1 MTKLVA
7 LFPLWLCLL
16 TGTLYAQTTVQLSP
30 LQKANAPILT
40 EQFKD
45 YQTIELDFEALY
57 EMYQAS
63 ANEVKFSLAA
73 QGKQQLDF
81 RLTAYDLRGKRYHRQ
96 TMVDGR
102 VKQQAPTRTATFR
115 GTVGLTNPQEALFTF
130 DENYVLGRW
139 EEQGVVYYLE
149 PLWRFDPEADRHH
162 YLVYREQDAIIPAE
176 YCATHIPAQVG
187 KLQEKPVTGPE
198 KLGECLLV
206 EIALASDFELFQDF
220 GSNATSVEN
229 FMLNSLA
236 NVQTNYDNE
245 FADEIQFEVVT
256 TFIATCNNTSCDPW
270 TNNTNAGTLLDDFVD
285 WGNGGGFG
293 VTFDVATLWTG
304 RNFNGGT
311 IGVAY
316 LSGVCT
322 SLRYNT
328 CENFS
333 SNANLI
339 RVVWS
344 HELGHNF
351 SAQHDA
357 GGSGFIMAPSVNNT
371 TTWSPASINSI
382 NNFVS
387 NANCLGTCES
397 SQEPPVAV
405 IEAAVD
411 EACTESFV
419 AFFDESEGVVL
430 NRTWDFPGGT
440 PSFSTAAHPIV
451 YYSEPGTYQAF
462 LSVEN
467 NVGDDF
473 VSFVVE
479 VGLDENYRKV
489 LHFQNFENG
498 FGSWDVENPDNDET
512 WEITTVDGNFGD
524 KAAFVNNFDYDADGE
539 TDALISPGF
548 NLSAEGDVRLSVE
561 YAYARF
567 NNALRDQLRISLS
580 TDGGSTFPNLLFEG
594 DETGGGNFATT
605 GDRNNAFTPQDESEW
620 CTNSPGCIDLDLSA
634 FDGQGDVVIKI
645 ENINGYGNNMYVDNI
660 SLTSYCGAIDPP
672 VANFEVNP
680 TIGCAPLVVSF
691 DDLSTGVVEFW
702 DWSFPGGNPSFS
714 NDQFPFT
721 EYNTPGVYDVS
732 LTVENN
738 VGSDTHTEIG
748 AVTILGLPTPG
759 FTFTNTS
766 GLTYQFMNTSSSDV
780 EDFAWDFDDGT
791 FSQQEN
797 PLHTF
802 PGAGTYLVELE
813 VFNECGSDVII
824 QTIIVDPV
832 LVADFTSD
840 VTNGC
845 ADLTVQ
851 FTDLSDGDP
860 DAWSWEFPGGLPAA
874 SSEPNPQVVYA
885 TPGVYDVTLTVEA
898 DGLFETI
905 TFSDYIT
912 VQGLPTAS
920 FTATLAPGEA
930 SPVIVNN
937 STNADSYSWTFGNGE
952 TSSLANPTVT
962 YTEAGTYVI
971 TLTATN
977 ECGSVETTQTVE
989 VIFPVT
995 PAFASTGTTG
1005 CAPWSVDFTA
1015 QPQEDGLIYEWAF
1028 PGGDPATSTDPNPT
1042 VNYLAAGAYDVILTI
1057 TNAAGSA
1064 SVTETSYVVVNEG
1077 PTAGFTATATLGS
1090 LTVDLTDLSS
1100 NTNGV
1105 TWDFGDGNSS
1115 TDTPSSYT
1123 YEAEGTYVI
1132 TQTVENE
1139 CGTDVA
1145 TQTVT
1150 LVLPVTPVITSSVTS
1165 GCAPLT
1171 VTFTASPQADG
1182 YTYAWSF
1189 PGGAPMMTDTPEAI
1203 VIYNAPGT
1211 YSVALTIT
1219 NAAGASTITETDLIV
1234 VAQGPTAD
1242 FSFSN
1247 NLGSAVVNFT
1257 DNSSLADD
1265 LQWFFGDGTTS
1276 VETNPEHTYAT
1287 EGSYEIALVATNEC
1301 GTDTSRQTVAILF
1314 APEPTIT
1321 ASVSSGC
1328 APLTVTYTAQ
1338 PQGPGLTYLWDI
1350 PGGTPMTSTNP
1361 VVTVVYNGPGNF
1373 TASVSVTNAAGT
1385 GTTQTTTP
1393 VMVLPEPMVT
1403 FNIDYT
1409 LGAYEA
1415 TFTSTSQGV
1424 DNLTWDFGDGNTD
1437 EGATVAHT
1445 YATAGNYVVSLTG
1458 TGPCGTETISQ
1469 TIMVIVAPVGGF
1481 TSTGQSGC
1489 TPFTT
1494 TFSANDEGNT
1504 YTYAWTFIG
1513 GSPEF
1518 SDEAN
1523 PTVTYATAGV
1533 YSVGLVV
1540 TNAAGTAAESL
1551 EDYIVVGQGPA
1562 ADFTL
1567 AATLGS
1573 LTIDATGSAE
1583 EGITSW
1589 AWDFGDGNQAN
1600 GMSVTHTY
1608 ETSGTYTV
1616 QLTTT
1621 NECGSNTTEQS
1632 VTVLTVPM
1640 ATFTSTSL
1648 SVCPDEMI
1656 VLTADEQGDGY
1667 SYSWT
1672 IDGGTPATSSDAS
1685 VMTSFA
1691 AAGTYQVGLSVTNA
1705 AGTTT
1710 TEQTVEVIGLPD
1722 LFFTYTL
1729 NGLTA
1734 TFENLSTDATSYI
1747 WLFPGGVTSNEE
1759 NPEFTFPGVGS
1770 YFVTLNG
1777 FGPCGLD
1784 QRQGTVVVEG
1794 AIPSISFTQDNEE
1807 GCGPLTVSFVS
1818 TTENADALM
1827 WNFPGGNPATSTE
1840 VNPVV
1845 TYSTPGVYNV
1855 SLSASNAFGTNSVTS
1870 QDAVTIYATTAA
1882 NFDYTLNGTTATFT
1896 NTSSAETGTVWT
1908 FSDGSTSTM
1917 DNPSFTFP
1925 GNGTYE
1931 VSLMATGLCNDD
1943 EVTQTIV
1950 IDGPLPVVTF
1960 DSDKNS
1966 GCAPFTVTFTDVSEN
1981 TPTSWAWSFPGAT
1994 PATGDEAA
2002 VTVTYE
2008 AAGTYA
2014 VSLEV
2019 SNIYGTTMVEVI
2031 DYITVSVAPD
2041 APVFTTASDDEM
2053 TYTFTV
2059 DAPIAGLIYSWTFGD
2074 GEVATGENVEHTYLA
2089 NGPFEVSLV
2098 ATNDC
2103 GSATATEMVDP
2114 IISSVNTPAWA
2125 FDLTLSPN
2133 PTSDQLFL
2141 RATNWPTQ
2149 GALSF
2154 RLINALGQH
2163 LGQEVHQVTAGNWQQ
2178 QLDLSKLPAGT
2189 YWLQISWANEVWSQK
2204 VIKL

>member
-1 MTKLVA
+1 MTKLA
-7 LFPLWLCLL
+7 AFFPLWLCLL
-16 TGTLYAQTTVQLSP
+16 TGTLYAQTTVQLAP
-30 LQKANAPILT
+30 LPKADAPILA

-45 YQTIELDFEALY
+45 YQTVTLDYEALY
-57 EMYQAS
+57 EMYLTS
-63 ANEVKFSLAA
+63 ANEVKFSLTAE
-73 QGKQQLDF
+73 GKQELDF
-81 RLTAYDLRGKRYHRQ
+81 HLTAYDLRAKSYHLQ

-102 VKQQAPTRTATFR
+102 VKQQAPGRTATFR
-115 GTVGLTNPQEALFTF
+115 GTVGLTNPAEALFTF

-139 EEQGVVYYLE
+139 EEQGVTYYLE
-149 PLWRFDPEADRHH
+149 PLWRFEPQADRDH

-176 YCATHIPAQVG
+176 YCATHIPAQVE
-187 KLQEKPVTGPE
+187 KLEGKPVGPE

-220 GSNATSVEN
+220 SNNATSVEN

-316 LSGVCT
+316 LSGVCN

-339 RVVWS
+339 RVVWA

-371 TTWSPASINSI
+371 NTWSNASINSI

-387 NANCLGTCES
+387 GANCLGGCTS
-397 SQEPPVAV
+397 SQEPPIAI
-405 IEAAVD
+405 IEASVE

-430 NRTWDFPGGT
+430 TRTWDFPGGT

-473 VSFVVE
+473 TSFTVE
-479 VGLDENYRKV
+479 VGLDENFRKV
-489 LHFQNFENG
+489 IHYQNFENG
-498 FGSWDVENPDNDET
+498 FGSWDVENSDNDFT
-512 WEITTVDGNFGD
+512 WEITNVDGNFGS
-524 KAAFVNNFDYDADGE
+524 KAAFVNNFDYDAVGE
-539 TDALISPGF
+539 SDALISPGF
-548 NLSAEGDVRLSVE
+548 NLQAEGDVRLSLE

-567 NNALRDQLRISLS
+567 NNGMRDQLRITLS
-580 TDGGSTFPNLLFEG
+580 TDGGTTFPNLLFQG

-605 GDRNNAFTPQDESEW
+605 GDRNNAFTPQDPSEW

-634 FDGQGDVVIKI
+634 FDGQSDVVIKI
-645 ENINGYGNNMYVDNI
+645 ENINGFGNNMYVDNI
-660 SLTSYCGAIDPP
+660 SLTAYCGAVDPP

-702 DWSFPGGNPSFS
+702 DWSFPGGDPSFS

-721 EYNTPGVYDVS
+721 EYNLPGVYDVS

-748 AVTILGLPTPG
+748 AVTVLGLPTPG

-766 GLTYQFMNTSSSDV
+766 GLTYQFTNTSSSDV

-791 FSQQEN
+791 FSQEEN

-802 PGAGTYLVELE
+802 PGAGTYQVELE
-813 VFNECGSDVII
+813 VFNQCGSDVIS
-824 QTIIVDPV
+824 QTIVV
-832 LVADFTSD
+832 EALLVADFTSD
-840 VTNGC
+840 VTSGC

-860 DAWSWEFPGGLPAA
+860 NAWSWEFPGGLPAT
-874 SSEPNPQVVYA
+874 SSDPNPQVVYA
-885 TPGVYDVTLTVEA
+885 NPGVYDVTLTVEA
-898 DGLFETI
+898 GGLFETI
-905 TFSDYIT
+905 TFPDYIT

-930 SPVIVNN
+930 TPVIVNN
-937 STNADSYSWTFGNGE
+937 STNATSYSWNFGNGE
-952 TSSLANPTVT
+952 TSGLENPSVT
-962 YTEAGTYVI
+962 YTEPGTYII
-971 TLTATN
+971 TLIATN
-977 ECGSVETTQTVE
+977 ACGSVETTQTVE
-989 VIFPVT
+989 VIFVVD
-995 PAFASTGTTG
+995 ASIASTGTMG

-1015 QPQEDGLIYEWAF
+1015 QPQEDGLMYEWEF
-1028 PGGDPATSTDPNPT
+1028 PGGAPATSTAPNPT
-1042 VNYLAAGAYDVILTI
+1042 VNYLAAGVYDVILTI
-1057 TNAAGSA
+1057 TNAAGSS
-1064 SVTETSYVVVNEG
+1064 SVTETGYIVVNEG
-1077 PTAGFTATATLGS
+1077 PTAGFTATATPGS
-1090 LTVDLTDLSS
+1090 LTIDLTDLSS
-1100 NTNGV
+1100 NATSV
-1105 TWDFGDGNSS
+1105 TWDFGDGN
-1115 TDTPSSYT
+1115 TTTNTPSSYT
-1123 YEAEGTYVI
+1123 YDAEGTYVI

-1139 CGTDVA
+1139 CGTDIA

-1150 LVLPVTPVITSSVTS
+1150 LILPVTPTITTSVTS

-1171 VTFTASPQADG
+1171 VSFTASPQADG

-1189 PGGAPMMTDTPEAI
+1189 PGGAPMTADTPDA
-1203 VIYNAPGT
+1203 VVVYNAAGT

-1219 NAAGASTITETDLIV
+1219 NAAGASTVTETDMIV
-1234 VAQGPTAD
+1234 LGEGPTAD
-1242 FSFSN
+1242 FSYVN
-1247 NLGSAVVNFT
+1247 DLGSAIVNFT
-1257 DNSSLADD
+1257 DNSSLADG
-1265 LQWFFGDGTTS
+1265 LQWFFGDGMMS
-1276 VETNPEHTYAT
+1276 VETNPTYTYAA
-1287 EGSYEIALVATNEC
+1287 EGTYEVALVASNEC
-1301 GTDTSRQTVAILF
+1301 GTDTSRQTIEILF
-1314 APEPTIT
+1314 VPEPTIT

-1338 PQGPGLTYLWDI
+1338 PQGPGLTYLWNI
-1350 PGGTPMTSTNP
+1350 PGGMPMSSTNP
-1361 VVTVVYNGPGNF
+1361 VVTVVYNEAGNY
-1373 TASVSVTNAAGT
+1373 TATVNVTNAAGT
-1385 GTTQTTTP
+1385 GTIQTTTP

-1403 FNIDYT
+1403 FNIDYV

-1415 TFTSTSQGV
+1415 TFISTSLGV
-1424 DNLTWDFGDGNTD
+1424 DNLVWNFGDGNTD
-1437 EGATVAHT
+1437 EGPMVTHT
-1445 YATAGNYVVSLTG
+1445 YAAAGNYVVSLTG
-1458 TGPCGTETISQ
+1458 TGPCGTETITQ
-1469 TIMVIVAPVGGF
+1469 TIMVIVAPAGGF

-1489 TPFTT
+1489 APFTT
-1494 TFSANDEGNT
+1494 TFSAIDEGNT
-1504 YTYAWTFIG
+1504 YIYAWTFIG
-1513 GSPEF
+1513 GSPQF
-1518 SDEAN
+1518 SNEAN
-1523 PTVTYATAGV
+1523 PTVTYNAAGT
-1533 YSVGLVV
+1533 YSVSLVV
-1540 TNAAGTAAESL
+1540 TNAAGTTTANL
-1551 EDYIVVGQGPA
+1551 EEYIVVGEGPS

-1567 AATLGS
+1567 ESVLGS
-1573 LTIDATGSAE
+1573 LTISATGSAE
-1583 EGITSW
+1583 EGITGW
-1589 AWDFGDGNQAN
+1589 AWDFGDGNQGS
-1600 GMSVTHTY
+1600 GMSVMHTY

-1621 NECGSNTTEQS
+1621 NECGSTTSEQS
-1632 VTVLTVPM
+1632 VTVLTAPM
-1640 ATFTSTSL
+1640 GTFTASSL
-1648 SVCPDEMI
+1648 SVCPNEMV
-1656 VLTADEQGDGY
+1656 VLTADEQGPGNT
-1667 SYSWT
+1667 YSWT
-1672 IDGGTPATSSDAS
+1672 IDGGTPATSSDAI

-1691 AAGTYQVGLSVTNA
+1691 TSGTYQVSLSVTNA

-1710 TEQTVEVIGLPD
+1710 TEQTVVVADLPTSS
-1722 LFFTYTL
+1722 FTYTL

-1734 TFENLSTDATSYI
+1734 TFDNTSTNAIAYT
-1747 WLFPGGVTSNEE
+1747 WLFPDGTTSNEE
-1759 NPEFTFPGVGS
+1759 FPVYTFAGVGTYIVQLS
-1770 YFVTLNG
+1770 VDG
-1777 FGPCGLD
+1777 DCGVA
-1784 QRQGTVVVEG
+1784 QSEASIVVQG
-1794 AIPSISFTQDNEE
+1794 AIPDIDFTLENNE
-1807 GCGPLTVSFVS
+1807 GCAPLTVSFFS
-1818 TTENADALM
+1818 TTENADALL
-1827 WNFPGGNPATSTE
+1827 WSFPGGNPATSTE

-1845 TYSTPGVYNV
+1845 TYSTPGIYNV
-1855 SLSASNAFGTNSVTS
+1855 SLSATNAFGTNSVTM
-1870 QDAVTIYATTAA
+1870 QDAVTIYAATAA
-1882 NFDYTLNGTTATFT
+1882 SFDYSLNGTTATFN
-1896 NTSSAETGTVWT
+1896 NTSAGETGVVWT
-1908 FSDGSTSTM
+1908 FSDGSTSMM
-1917 DNPSFTFP
+1917 DNPTFTFP

-1931 VSLMATGLCNDD
+1931 VSLMANGLCNDD
-1943 EVTQTIV
+1943 AVTQTIV
-1950 IDGPLPVVTF
+1950 IDGLLPEIIF
-1960 DSDKNS
+1960 S
-1966 GCAPFTVTFTDVSEN
+1966 GDIAGCVPFTVTFTDLSEN
-1981 TPTSWAWSFPGAT
+1981 NPTSWAWSFPGAT
-1994 PATGDEAA
+1994 PATGSGPT

-2008 AAGTYA
+2008 TVGTYD

-2019 SNIYGTTMVEVI
+2019 SNIYGTTMVEVM
-2031 DYITVSVAPD
+2031 DYMTVLEAPA
-2041 APVFTTASDDEM
+2041 APVFTTATDDEM
-2053 TYTFTV
+2053 TYGFMV
-2059 DAPIAGLIYSWTFGD
+2059 DSPVPGWTYSWAFGD
-2074 GEVATGENVEHTYLA
+2074 GEVATGENVEHTYTMS
-2089 NGPFEVSLV
+2089 GSFEVTLM
-2098 ATNDC
+2098 ATNEC
-2103 GSATATEMVDP
+2103 GSATATETVNP
-2114 IISSVNTPAWA
+2114 IISNVNTPAWA

-2133 PTSDQLFL
+2133 PTSDQLNL

-2154 RLINALGQH
+2154 RLVNALGQH
-2163 LGQEVHQVTAGNWQQ
+2163 LGQEVRNVSTGNWQQ

-2189 YWLQISWANEVWSQK
+2189 YWLQISWDKELWSQK

>member
-1 MTKLVA
+1 MMKLA
-7 LFPLWLCLL
+7 AYFPLWLCLL

-30 LQKANAPILT
+30 LPKAEAPILA

-45 YQTIELDFEALY
+45 YQTVALDYQALY

-63 ANEVKFSLAA
+63 GNEVKFTLAT

-81 RLTAYDLRGKRYHRQ
+81 RLTSYDLRAKNYHLQ

-102 VKQQAPTRTATFR
+102 VRQQPLLRTATFQ

-130 DENYVLGRW
+130 DEHYVLGRW

-149 PLWRFDPEADRHH
+149 PLWRFDAEAERDH
-162 YLVYREQDAIIPAE
+162 YLVYREQDAIIPDA
-176 YCATHIPAQVG
+176 YCATHIPAQVE
-187 KLQEKPVTGPE
+187 KLKEKPAGPE

-206 EIALASDFELFQDF
+206 EIALASDFELFQDL

-229 FMLNSLA
+229 FMLNNLA

-256 TFIATCNNTSCDPW
+256 TFIATCNNTTCDPW
-270 TNNTNAGTLLDDFVD
+270 TNNTDAGTLLDNFTN

-311 IGVAY
+311 IGVAW

-322 SLRYNT
+322 NLRYNT

-333 SNANLI
+333 SNANLL

-371 TTWSPASINSI
+371 NTWSNASINSI

-397 SQEPPVAV
+397 SQEPPIAI
-405 IEAAVD
+405 IEASVE
-411 EACTESFV
+411 EACIESFV

-451 YYSEPGTYQAF
+451 YYDEPGTYQAF

-473 VSFVVE
+473 TSFVVE
-479 VGLDENYRKV
+479 VGLDETYRKV
-489 LHFQNFENG
+489 IHYQNFENG
-498 FGSWDVENPDNDET
+498 FGSWDVENPDNDFT
-512 WEITTVDGNFGD
+512 WEITNVEGNFGS

-539 TDALISPGF
+539 SDALISPGF

-567 NNALRDQLRISLS
+567 NNNMRDQLRISLS
-580 TDGGSTFPNLLFEG
+580 TDGGTTFPNLLFQG

-605 GDRNNAFTPQDESEW
+605 GDRNNAFTPQDPSEW

-645 ENINGYGNNMYVDNI
+645 ENINGFGNNMYVDNI
-660 SLTSYCGAIDPP
+660 SLTSFCGATDPP

-702 DWSFPGGNPSFS
+702 DWSFPGGDPGFS

-721 EYNTPGVYDVS
+721 EYNFPGVYDVT

-748 AVTILGLPTPG
+748 AVTVLGLPTPG
-759 FTFTNTS
+759 FTFAHTT
-766 GLTYQFMNTSSSDV
+766 GLTYQFTNTSSSDV
-780 EDFAWDFDDGT
+780 EDFAWDFGDGT

-802 PGAGTYLVELE
+802 PAPGTYQVELE
-813 VFNECGSDVII
+813 VFNSCGSDVII
-824 QTIIVDPV
+824 QTVVVEPV
-832 LVADFTSD
+832 LTAEFTSD
-840 VTNGC
+840 VTSGC

-860 DAWSWEFPGGLPAA
+860 DSWSWEFPGGLPAT
-874 SSEPNPQVVYA
+874 SSEPNPEVVYA
-885 TPGVYDVTLTVEA
+885 TPGVYDVTLTVTSN
-898 DGLFETI
+898 GLSETV
-905 TFSDYIT
+905 TLVNYIT

-952 TSSLANPTVT
+952 TSNLANPTVT
-962 YTEAGTYVI
+962 YTEAGTYII
-971 TLTATN
+971 TLVASN
-977 ECGSVETTQTVE
+977 ECGQVETTQTVE

-995 PAFASTGTTG
+995 PTIASTGTTG

-1015 QPQEDGLIYEWAF
+1015 QPQEDGLIYEWTF

-1042 VNYLAAGAYDVILTI
+1042 VNYVAAGVYDVILTI
-1057 TNAAGSA
+1057 TNAAGSS
-1064 SVTETSYVVVNEG
+1064 SVTETGYVVVNEG
-1077 PTAGFTATATLGS
+1077 PTAGFTATATPGS
-1090 LTVDLTDLSS
+1090 LTVDLEDLSS
-1100 NTNGV
+1100 NTTMV
-1105 TWDFGDGNSS
+1105 TWDFGDGNS
-1115 TDTPSSYT
+1115 TTTTPSSYT
-1123 YEAEGTYVI
+1123 YEAEGIYVI

-1150 LVLPVTPVITSSVTS
+1150 LVLPVTPTITSSVTS

-1171 VTFTASPQADG
+1171 VSFTANPQADG

-1189 PGGAPMMTDTPEAI
+1189 PGGTPAMADTPEAE
-1203 VIYNAPGT
+1203 VTYNTAGT
-1211 YSVALTIT
+1211 YSVELTIT
-1219 NAAGASTITETDLIV
+1219 NAAGASTVMETDLIV
-1234 VAQGPTAD
+1234 VAQGPTAGFTYVND
-1242 FSFSN
+1242 
-1247 NLGSAVVNFT
+1247 LGSAVVDFT
-1257 DNSSLADD
+1257 DNSSFADG
-1265 LQWFFGDGTTS
+1265 LQWFFGDGMMS
-1276 VETNPEHTYAT
+1276 VATNPTHTYAT
-1287 EGSYEIALVATNEC
+1287 EGTYEVALVASNEC
-1301 GTDTSRQTVAILF
+1301 GTDTSRQTIDILF
-1314 APEPTIT
+1314 VPEPAIT

-1338 PQGPGLTYLWDI
+1338 PQGPGYTYLWNI
-1350 PGGTPMTSTNP
+1350 PGGLPMSSTNP
-1361 VVTVVYNGPGNF
+1361 VVTVVYNEPGNY

-1385 GTTQTTTP
+1385 GTTETVTP

-1403 FNIDYT
+1403 FNIDYV

-1415 TFTSTSQGV
+1415 TFSSTSQGV
-1424 DNLTWDFGDGNTD
+1424 DNLVWNFGDGNTG
-1437 EGATVAHT
+1437 EGQMVTHT
-1445 YATAGNYVVSLTG
+1445 YAAPGNYQVSLTG
-1458 TGPCGTETISQ
+1458 TGPCGTETITQ
-1469 TIMVIVAPVGGF
+1469 TIMVIVAPAGGF
-1481 TSTGQSGC
+1481 TSTGQNGC

-1494 TFSANDEGNT
+1494 TFTANDQGSA
-1504 YTYAWTFIG
+1504 YIYAWTFIG

-1518 SDEAN
+1518 SSEAN
-1523 PTVTYATAGV
+1523 PTVTYNAAGT
-1533 YSVGLVV
+1533 YSVSLVV
-1540 TNAAGTAAESL
+1540 TNAAGTTTENL
-1551 EDYIVVGQGPA
+1551 EDYIVVGEGPA

-1567 AATLGS
+1567 SSTLGS
-1573 LTIDATGSAE
+1573 LTIGATGSDE

-1589 AWDFGDGNQAN
+1589 AWDFGDGNQGS
-1600 GMSVTHTY
+1600 GMSVMHTY
-1608 ETSGTYTV
+1608 GASGTYTV

-1621 NECGSNTTEQS
+1621 NACGSNTTEQS

-1640 ATFTSTSL
+1640 ATFTSSSL
-1648 SVCPDEMI
+1648 NVCPDEMI
-1656 VLTADEQGDGY
+1656 VLTADEQGAGNT
-1667 SYSWT
+1667 YSWT
-1672 IDGGTPATSSDAS
+1672 IEGGTPATSTDAT

-1691 AAGTYQVGLSVTNA
+1691 NAGTYQVSLSVTNA
-1705 AGTTT
+1705 AGTST
-1710 TEQTVEVIGLPD
+1710 TEQTVTVAALPTAS
-1722 LFFTYTL
+1722 FTYTL

-1734 TFENLSTDATSYI
+1734 TFDNMSTNAIAYT
-1747 WLFPGGVTSNEE
+1747 WLFPDGTTSNEE
-1759 NPEFTFPGVGS
+1759 FPMYAFPGVGT
-1770 YFVTLNG
+1770 Y
-1777 FGPCGLD
+1777 
-1784 QRQGTVVVEG
+1784 VVQLSVEG
-1794 AIPSISFTQDNEE
+1794 ACGVAQVEQSIVVAGAVPEIDFILENNE
-1807 GCGPLTVSFVS
+1807 GCAPLTVSFFS

-1827 WNFPGGNPATSTE
+1827 WSFPGGTPATSTE
-1840 VNPVV
+1840 ANPTV
-1845 TYSTPGVYNV
+1845 TYVVPGVYNV
-1855 SLSASNAFGTNSVTS
+1855 TLSASNAFGTNSVTM
-1870 QDAVTIYATTAA
+1870 QDAVTIYAATTAG
-1882 NFDYTLNGTTATFT
+1882 FDYTLNGTTAAFS
-1896 NTSSAETGTVWT
+1896 NTSAGATGVVWT
-1908 FSDGSTSTM
+1908 FPDGSTSTM
-1917 DNPSFTFP
+1917 DNPSYVFP

-1943 EVTQTIV
+1943 AVTQTIV
-1950 IDGPLPVVTF
+1950 IDGPLPVVEFTTNA
-1960 DSDKNS
+1960 SS
-1966 GCAPFTVTFTDVSEN
+1966 GCAPLTVTFTDASEN
-1981 TPTSWAWSFPGAT
+1981 TPVSWAWSLPGAT
-1994 PATGDEAA
+1994 PATGDGAE

-2008 AAGTYA
+2008 TAGTYA

-2019 SNIYGTTMVEVI
+2019 SNIYGTTMVEVM
-2031 DYITVSVAPD
+2031 DYITVSAAPE
-2041 APVFTTASDDEM
+2041 APVFTTETDDEM
-2053 TYTFTV
+2053 TYRFSV
-2059 DAPIAGLIYSWTFGD
+2059 DSPIAGWTYSWTFGD
-2074 GEVATGENVEHTYLA
+2074 GELASGETVEHTYTA
-2089 NGPFEVSLV
+2089 NGPFEVILV
-2098 ATNDC
+2098 VTNEC
-2103 GSATATEMVDP
+2103 GSASAMDTVNP
-2114 IISSVNTPAWA
+2114 IISGVNTPAWA

-2133 PTSDQLFL
+2133 PTSDQLYL
-2141 RATNWPTQ
+2141 RATNWPSQ
-2149 GALSF
+2149 GTLSF
-2154 RLINALGQH
+2154 RLVNALGQH
-2163 LGQEVHQVTAGNWQQ
+2163 LGQEVHQVNPGNWQQ
-2178 QLDLSKLPAGT
+2178 QLDLTNLPAGT
-2189 YWLQISWANEVWSQK
+2189 YWLQISWDKELWSQK